1 MEDLKLLSLS
11 DLFDLL
17 VYQTNKHAHLRPSG
31 ATPQQMMASREFLR
45 NLQAEI
51 KLRKAA
57 EKAEQRIQS
66 LQSEPSFENVTAQL

>member
-17 VYQTNKHAHLRPSG
+17 MEQTNRHAHLRGLG
-31 ATPQQMMASREFLR
+31 ATPEQMMTSRAFLVG
-45 NLQAEI
+45 LQAEI

-57 EKAEQRIQS
+57 EK
-66 LQSEPSFENVTAQL
+66 ENKSKLSSQGAFLFKTAR